1 MTSTQSA
8 VFNSLPTG
16 NYTVDPTHTE
26 IGFTARHMMVAKVRG
41 TFEKFS
47 ANVVVGETLAD
58 STVHAEVQMDSVDT
72 RNEDRDN
79 HLRTSDF
86 FDIEQHPTMT
96 FNSTEITE
104 SSMTGDLTIKGIT
117 RPVTFDL
124 EFNGVSPD
132 PWGGTRA
139 GFEATTEVNRKDWD
153 LTWNVAVEGGG
164 VLVSEKIKL
173 HLDVELVLP
182 SAEESA

>member
-1 MTSTQSA
+1 MT
-8 VFNSLPTG
+8 VFNTLAPG

-41 TFEKFS
+41 TFHEFT
-47 ANVVVGETLAD
+47 ADVVVGETLAD
-58 STVHAEVQMDSVDT
+58 TVVTAEVQMNSVDT

-86 FDIEQHPTMT
+86 FDVENHPTMT
-96 FNSTEITE
+96 FRSTEITE
-104 SSMTGDLTIKGIT
+104 SSMTGDLTIKGNT

-124 EFNGVSPD
+124 DFAGVSPD

-153 LTWNVAVEGGG
+153 LSWNVAVEGGG

-173 HLDVELVLP
+173 HLDVELVVP
-182 SAEESA
+182 TEQAAQA

>member
-1 MTSTQSA
+1 MT
-8 VFNSLPTG
+8 VFNTLQPG
-16 NYTVDPTHTE
+16 VYTVDPTHSE

-41 TFEKFS
+41 TFHEFT
-47 ANVVVGETLAD
+47 AEVVVGETLAD
-58 STVHAEVQMDSVDT
+58 TLVTAEVQLDSVDT
-72 RNEDRDN
+72 RNEDRDQ

-86 FDIEQHPTMT
+86 FDIENHPTMT
-96 FNSTEITE
+96 FRSTEITE
-104 SSMTGDLTIKGIT
+104 SSLTGDLTIKGIT

-164 VLVSEKIKL
+164 VLVSDKIKL
-173 HLDVELVLP
+173 HLDVELVAP
-182 SAEESA
+182 TAEDTPA

>member
-1 MTSTQSA
+1 MT
-8 VFNSLPTG
+8 VFNSLQPG
-16 NYTVDPTHTE
+16 VYTVDPTHTE

-41 TFEKFS
+41 TFHEFN
-47 ANVVVGETLAD
+47 AEVVVGQTLAE
-58 STVHAEVQMDSVDT
+58 STVTAEVQMNSVDT
-72 RNEDRDN
+72 RNEDRDQ

-86 FDIEQHPTMT
+86 FDIENHPTMT
-96 FNSTEITE
+96 FRSTEITE
-104 SSMTGDLTIKGIT
+104 TSMSGDLTIKGIT

-139 GFEATTEVNRKDWD
+139 GFEATTEVHRKDWD

-173 HLDVELVLP
+173 HLDVELVAP
-182 SAEESA
+182 AGDATQA

>member
-1 MTSTQSA
+1 
-8 VFNSLPTG
+8 
-16 NYTVDPTHTE
+16 HTE

-41 TFEKFS
+41 TFPEFT
-47 ANVVVGETLAD
+47 ANVVVGETLAET
-58 STVHAEVQMDSVDT
+58 TVTAEVQLASVDT
-72 RNEDRDN
+72 RNDDRDN

-86 FDIEQHPTMT
+86 FDAEHHPTLT
-96 FNSTEITE
+96 LRSTEITE
-104 SSMTGDLTIKGIT
+104 SALTGELTIKGNT

-139 GFEATTEVNRKDWD
+139 GFEATAEVNRKDWD

-173 HLDVELVLP
+173 HLDVELVAP
-182 SAEESA
+182 TGDDTQA

>member
-1 MTSTQSA
+1 MT
-8 VFNSLPTG
+8 VFNSLAPGT
-16 NYTVDPTHTE
+16 YTVDPTHTE

-41 TFEKFS
+41 TFSDFS
-47 ANVVVGETLAD
+47 AEVVVGETLAET
-58 STVHAEVQMDSVDT
+58 SVSAEVQMNSVDT

-86 FDIEQHPTMT
+86 FDVENFPTMT
-96 FNSTEITE
+96 FRSTEITD
-104 SSMTGDLTIKGIT
+104 SAMTGDLTIKGNT

-139 GFEATTEVNRKDWD
+139 GFEATAEVNRKDWD

-173 HLDVELVLP
+173 QLDVELVVP
-182 SAEESA
+182 TGEDSQA

>member
-1 MTSTQSA
+1 MT
-8 VFNSLPTG
+8 VFNSLAPGT
-16 NYTVDPTHTE
+16 YTVDPSHTE
-26 IGFTARHMMVAKVRG
+26 IGFSARHMMVAKVRG
-41 TFEKFS
+41 TFEEFS
-47 ANVVVGETLAD
+47 AEVVVGETLAD
-58 STVHAEVQMDSVDT
+58 STVTAEVQLNSVDT

-86 FDIEQHPTMT
+86 FDVENHPTMT
-96 FNSTEITE
+96 FRSTEITE
-104 SSMTGDLTIKGIT
+104 TSMTGDLTIKGNT

-164 VLVSEKIKL
+164 VLVSEKVKL
-173 HLDVELVLP
+173 QLDVELVVP
-182 SAEESA
+182 TEPDAQA

>member
-1 MTSTQSA
+1 MT
-8 VFNSLPTG
+8 VFNSLAPG

-26 IGFTARHMMVAKVRG
+26 VGFTARHMMVAKVRG
-41 TFEKFS
+41 TFSEFT

-58 STVHAEVQMDSVDT
+58 TSVTAEVQMNSVDT

-86 FDIEQHPTMT
+86 FDVENHPTMT
-96 FNSTEITE
+96 FTSTEITE
-104 SSMTGDLTIKGIT
+104 TSMTGDLTIKGNT

-139 GFEATTEVNRKDWD
+139 GFEATADVNRKDWD

-164 VLVSEKIKL
+164 VLVSEKVKL
-173 HLDVELVLP
+173 HLDVELVVP
-182 SAEESA
+182 TGEAAQA